1 MGSWPRSRGIDAEL
15 DPGSQWWPT
24 AQLLEGICSLLA
36 DETDRA
42 DPILT
47 HAAEVATEARALPAA
62 AIALA
67 ERSLVAMDQQT
78 GSTPPPSPNKQQ
90 MSYGPGD

>member
-1 MGSWPRSRGIDAEL
+1 L
-15 DPGSQWWPT
+15 
-24 AQLLEGICSLLA
+24 LLEGICSLLA
-36 DETDRA
+36 GETDRA

-47 HAAEVATEARALPAA
+47 HAAEVATEARALSAA

-78 GSTPPPSPNKQQ
+78 GSRPPPSPNKQQ
-90 MSYGPGD
+90 MSSGPGD